1 MMNVRIRLAMLRLSD
16 PRLVRLALIVLM
28 LVLSL
33 VVQAFPAA
41 EPVFACPSGTGG
53 GGCDGGT

>member
-1 MMNVRIRLAMLRLSD
+1 MNARLRLMMVQLSD
-16 PRLVRLALIVLM
+16 PRLVRLFVVILM

-33 VVQAFPAA
+33 VMQTFPGA
-41 EPVFACPSGTGG
+41 EPVFACPSGAGG

>member
-1 MMNVRIRLAMLRLSD
+1 MNARMRVAMVRLSD
-16 PRLVRLALIVLM
+16 PRLVRLIVIM
-28 LVLSL
+28 GMVVVSL
-33 VVQAFPAA
+33 LLQAAPGA

>member
-1 MMNVRIRLAMLRLSD
+1 MV
-16 PRLVRLALIVLM
+16 
-28 LVLSL
+28 VLSL
-33 VVQAFPAA
+33 LLQAAPGA